1 MAQFSTTRRDDQYLY
16 QVAVSSKPTDAER
29 PLSQVD
35 SLQEYWSSPASFLK
49 AALEE
54 LDRLE
59 KNVRLQI
66 ASSAAFEVKTKGG
79 PTGADVP
86 MPVPNDR
93 VPATIKQDVLDEAM
107 AEIETQRKLI
117 QANYE
122 AMHVAA
128 VAAFPE
134 LPAVVQPTQKE

>member
-1 MAQFSTTRRDDQYLY
+1 MTQFSTTRRDAQYNY
-16 QVAVSSKPTDAER
+16 QVAASSKPLDAKR
-29 PLSQVD
+29 PLSQVEAI
-35 SLQEYWSSPASFLK
+35 QQYWSSPASFRK

-59 KNVRLQI
+59 ENVRRQI
-66 ASSAAFEVKTKGG
+66 ASGDAFTVKTKGG

-93 VPATIKQDVLDEAM
+93 VSDTVKQDVLDEAM
-107 AEIETQRKLI
+107 AKIETQRKMI
-117 QANYE
+117 RANYE
-122 AMHVAA
+122 AMYAAA